1 MRTELPESPPAAE
14 IETRSFAVIDAEAPE
29 PRPFQGAQWEVAR
42 RLVHTSADFQLLELL
57 HFHPGAVQ
65 AGVEALR
72 RGATIVTDT
81 EMARMGIPA
90 RRLAP
95 LGARVVCLLNAPET
109 AALAARRNLTRTAAA
124 MDLAVEGGSE
134 LLPDGLGGCI
144 VAIGNAPTALL
155 RLLYW
160 LREGAPSPAL
170 IVGMPVGFVNAAES
184 KQCLLEQQEAPFIVV
199 RGRKGGSPLAA
210 ATCNALAELALRQ
223 AGPINPSR

>member
-1 MRTELPESPPAAE
+1 MRTELPESPPAGE
-14 IETRSFAVIDAEAPE
+14 IETRSFAVIDAEVSE

-57 HFHPGAVQ
+57 RFHPRALD

-81 EMARMGIPA
+81 EMARMGIPE

-95 LGARVVCLLNAPET
+95 LGARAVCLLNAPET
-109 AALAARRNLTRTAAA
+109 AALAARLGLTRTAAA
-124 MDLAVEGGSE
+124 VDLAVEGRSE
-134 LLPDGLGGCI
+134 QLPEGLGDCI

-155 RLLYW
+155 RLLHW
-160 LREGAPSPAL
+160 LREGASPPAL

-184 KQCLLEQQEAPFIVV
+184 KQCLLEQQEIPFITI